1 MDNNEENENEVK
13 PIHENV
19 RVLVVDD
26 SEFARKQITNIV
38 ENLGLTVAGEASTP
52 SESIEAIARTKANL
66 IVVDVVMPEMNGIE
80 LTKNLLEKFNN
91 IYIIMVSSLCQEN
104 IILDSIAAGAM
115 DFIQKPFEGD
125 TLKTSLVKIAAI
137 IEEESNY

>member
-52 SESIEAIARTKANL
+52 SESIEAIA
-66 IVVDVVMPEMNGIE
+66 IPNGFA
-80 LTKNLLEKFNN
+80 L
-91 IYIIMVSSLCQEN
+91 SLCP
-104 IILDSIAAGAM
+104 I
-115 DFIQKPFEGD
+115 P
-125 TLKTSLVKIAAI
+125 V
-137 IEEESNY
+137 Y